1 MVWNLPFYAS
11 CSHFSPTP
19 VFCVSEGKCF
29 LLPFPL
35 FLSYTRLCVQ
45 FPPTSGCIYVLQK
58 ISFLLRSCD
67 STSDLPRDKDLT
79 CFPSSQRTGYV
90 WSCRAVEAATD
101 FTYSRAFQNSTGHS
115 IESQCPLRSPV
126 VSVLN
131 SYICRHFW
139 ICPPWAEL
147 SFPFLSL
154 CSAFWEFSSVHSF
167 VQSLEKKRKKHR
179 ESLLLANNHRMSVN
193 HCLLTLR
200 VSPRLFG

>member
-1 MVWNLPFYAS
+1 MALIKTSLAMFNYFYYCWWLLPSFKTGVHLRGENLSLPHGLKSSFLCQLLS
-11 CSHFSPTP
+11 FFSHS

-45 FPPTSGCIYVLQK
+45 FPPTSGYIYVLQK

-131 SYICRHFW
+131 SYICPHFW
-139 ICPPWAEL
+139 ICPP
-147 SFPFLSL
+147 
-154 CSAFWEFSSVHSF
+154 
-167 VQSLEKKRKKHR
+167 
-179 ESLLLANNHRMSVN
+179 
-193 HCLLTLR
+193 
-200 VSPRLFG
+200 